1 MPEPK
6 IEMVDASTS
15 TDAIEE
21 ALNRDGCVIIR
32 ELFSPAVVDALMGEL
47 QPHID
52 RRATGNEDFVGRYT
66 KRLPTLIAKSPG
78 RR

>member
-21 ALNRDGCVIIR
+21 ILNRDGCVIIR
-32 ELFSPAVVDALMGEL
+32 ELFSA
-47 QPHID
+47 
-52 RRATGNEDFVGRYT
+52 
-66 KRLPTLIAKSPG
+66 S
-78 RR
+78 